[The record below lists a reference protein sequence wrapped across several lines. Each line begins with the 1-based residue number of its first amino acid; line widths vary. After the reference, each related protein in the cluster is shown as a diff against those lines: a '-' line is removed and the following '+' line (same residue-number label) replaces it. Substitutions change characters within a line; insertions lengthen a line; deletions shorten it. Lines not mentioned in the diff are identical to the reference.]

1 MADTTTIVF
10 PPSPKL
16 AHSLNSRGE
25 LGMFVNP
32 YTCSCVTCRNYIGAD
47 AGGEDADDS
56 AEDYDGP
63 VPAPTLGRSS
73 TTYLPPPRPVG
84 EVDAAEALV
93 GLSMAPPPPA
103 ALMRSYTGIGLT
115 SGVAIDPWTPPETPS
130 LRAFTGVAL
139 GPTESI
145 ATEWAPPARI
155 APASTL
161 RFGMGMGLSSWNQ
174 GALRF
179 APPPPP
185 TPPAPEEG
193 SVSLTADEVEAVVK
207 NLREYADVLRERQDH
222 VYDAECRSHDEM
234 AAQDVEFDEIDRK
247 IMEIDEILAT
257 LEA

>member
-1 MADTTTIVF
+1 MADITTIVF
-10 PPSPKL
+10 PPSPTL

-47 AGGEDADDS
+47 GARDEGE

-73 TTYLPPPRPVG
+73 SVYLPPPRPVG
-84 EVDAAEALV
+84 ETDAAESLV
-93 GLSMAPPPPA
+93 RLSIAPPPPA
-103 ALMRSYTGIGLT
+103 ALMRSYTGIGPT
-115 SGVAIDPWTPPETPS
+115 AGVAMDPWTPPETPS
-130 LRAFTGVAL
+130 LRAL

-145 ATEWAPPARI
+145 ATEWAPSSRS
-155 APASTL
+155 APASFL
-161 RFGMGMGLSSWNQ
+161 RFSMGSDPWRNS
-174 GALRF
+174 GALRM
-179 APPPPP
+179 APPPPS
-185 TPPAPEEG
+185 TPEKEEDG
-193 SVSLTADEVEAVVK
+193 SVSLTAEEAATTAEA
-207 NLREYADVLRERQDH
+207 LREYLAILRERQDH
-222 VYDAECRSHDEM
+222 VYDGECRSHDEM